1 MEQPNVAETERLQS
15 LYSRRVGARGGA
27 DSPHA
32 TPEAILAVVQR
43 EGSEEERLATLE
55 HVMACAD
62 CHRDYEWLSAV
73 DQAGAEAEG
82 TTARRTLRPWWR
94 GAPLA
99 LAASI
104 AVAIGVAV
112 VLSNALRS
120 GPETERGAGGDI
132 ALVAPG
138 PTAPAGGPV
147 TFMWR
152 PVAGV
157 SRYVL
162 EVQGANGS
170 IAFADTTADTSA
182 TLADPSRL
190 AAGSAYRWWVRE
202 ATEGTEPRSSAF
214 RDLRLTGR

>member
-1 MEQPNVAETERLQS
+1 MEQPNVAETERLQH
-15 LYSRRVGARGGA
+15 LYSRRVVARGEGGGA
-27 DSPHA
+27 HASP
-32 TPEAILAVVQR
+32 EEILAVVQR

-55 HVMACAD
+55 HVMACAA

-82 TTARRTLRPWWR
+82 TTARATRPWWR

-104 AVAIGVAV
+104 AVAVGAAV
-112 VLSNALRS
+112 VLSNSLRS
-120 GPETERGAGGDI
+120 GPERERGAGGDI
-132 ALVAPG
+132 VLIAPEA
-138 PTAPAGGPV
+138 TAGAGGPL
-147 TFMWR
+147 TFTWR
-152 PVAGV
+152 PVPGV

-162 EVQGANGS
+162 EVQRANGS
-170 IAFADTTADTSA
+170 IAFADTTTDTSA

-190 AAGSAYRWWVRE
+190 LPDSAYRWWVRE

-214 RDLRLTGR
+214 RDLRLAGR